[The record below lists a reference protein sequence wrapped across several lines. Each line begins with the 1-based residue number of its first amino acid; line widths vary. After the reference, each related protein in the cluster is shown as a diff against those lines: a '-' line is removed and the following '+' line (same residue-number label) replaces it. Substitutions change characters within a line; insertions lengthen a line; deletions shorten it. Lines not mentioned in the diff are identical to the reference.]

1 MFSADYKYL
10 GKPPQTEFQR
20 ALERNI
26 DGVFRM
32 FSTEL
37 QLRTVEPLHVNITV
51 IDGIARFTQ
60 YRNKKTSG
68 LATTAGYYSFSENE
82 AVVRWAGQ
90 QRTLAV
96 ARHEITHLALGNWLG
111 SIPLW
116 FNEGMAEVMEQLEFQ
131 QSYARAEAPLSR
143 VQHLRELHRSG
154 KLPAFRRFL
163 DSERGDWDRIGSDTA
178 YSYAWSLVYFLIQDA
193 QRQQLG

>member
-1 MFSADYKYL
+1 M
-10 GKPPQTEFQR
+10 
-20 ALERNI
+20 
-26 DGVFRM
+26 
-32 FSTEL
+32 
-37 QLRTVEPLHVNITV
+37 
-51 IDGIARFTQ
+51 
-60 YRNKKTSG
+60 
-68 LATTAGYYSFSENE
+68 ATTAGYYSFPENE

-90 QRTLAV
+90 QRTLAA

-111 SIPLW
+111 STPLW
-116 FNEGMAEVMEQLEFQ
+116 FNEGMAEIMEQLEFQ

-163 DSERGDWDRIGSDTA
+163 DSERGDWDRIGNDTA

-193 QRQQLG
+193 QRQQLVSNYLNAVAEQRCQRFDHANFFETRYPGGLASFEAGWRQWLTRETPVALQF